1 MTRAGLDLPALAAAA
16 VGEVLDVPAGQIR
29 ATPSL
34 FNLPGFDSVA
44 IVGILDR
51 LEEAIGAE
59 VPPELIVPDAF
70 ESVESLTHLLAN
82 ALGGKE

>member
-1 MTRAGLDLPALAAAA
+1 MTGVGLDLPALAATA
-16 VGEVLDVPAGQIR
+16 VGDVLDVPAEQLR
-29 ATPSL
+29 SASSL
-34 FNLPGFDSVA
+34 FDLPGFDSVA
-44 IVGILDR
+44 IVGVLDR

-70 ESVESLTHLLAN
+70 ESLESLTHLLAN